1 MHTLKQAQSLWCP
14 MARVAQVGETD
25 TQATYNR
32 TLSRQLMPMNVSVV
46 QHPDNFELGEAPA
59 PEQHTELVLKLF
71 PAVSQSAM
79 CLGDKCAL
87 WRWDASF
94 GHEVFDGELTDR
106 KGFCGLAGRP
116 GVTP

>member
-1 MHTLKQAQSLWCP
+1 MHTPEQAKSLWCP
-14 MARVAQVGETD
+14 MARVAQIGETD

-32 TLSRQLMPMNVSVV
+32 TLSRQLMPMKVSVV

-79 CLGDKCAL
+79 CLGDKCAM
-87 WRWDASF
+87 WRWDAQY
-94 GHEVFDGELTDR
+94 GPKEWGDELPDR
-106 KGFCGLAGRP
+106 KGYCGLAGRP
-116 GVTP
+116 EVAA